1 MLGDPTEL
9 MKLNCTEVDYNSTNL
24 GDELVSGLCISY
36 QGGEGLS
43 HFINNVT
50 SFLDGD
56 LFNVLDAF
64 NAENLTKLTIQNTV
78 DNALG
83 TVKDQLNIVYNSYND
98 IFYYLYRVILGHPEE
113 NKSLGYFESE
123 SWKDVVDTG
132 NAIWDMDRIETIGS
146 LGYVTEIAEKFSN
159 KLVNDNS
166 GYVTTYKN
174 GYKRKDSQ
182 ICITYNC
189 IENTLKQVLS
199 FNMEVINGKSD
210 NTRRGLR
217 RLLSSNESSGLRS
230 LIGYIRN
237 KGIGSLIDEVKNKV
251 NRSVVSTINEIE
263 GLVVRGRDKVESI
276 MGRGRNRIGALTG
289 RTKEGED
296 EGNNDDNNNNDNN
309 NSDGGLEGIDLNGM
323 MDSMNQFLTVF
334 KYLFL
339 ISGAIPYIL
348 YIMLIFL

>member
-1 MLGDPTEL
+1 

-50 SFLDGD
+50 NFLDGD

-64 NAENLTKLTIQNTV
+64 NAENLTKLTAQSTV
-78 DNALG
+78 DNAFG

-210 NTRRGLR
+210 NTRR
-217 RLLSSNESSGLRS
+217 LLSSNESSGLKS

-276 MGRGRNRIGALTG
+276 MGRGRNRIGTLTG

-296 EGNNDDNNNNDNN
+296 EGNNDNNN
-309 NSDGGLEGIDLNGM
+309 NSDGGLEGIDLSGM
-323 MDSMNQFLTVF
+323 MDRMNPFLTVF

-348 YIMLIFL
+348 YIMLMFI